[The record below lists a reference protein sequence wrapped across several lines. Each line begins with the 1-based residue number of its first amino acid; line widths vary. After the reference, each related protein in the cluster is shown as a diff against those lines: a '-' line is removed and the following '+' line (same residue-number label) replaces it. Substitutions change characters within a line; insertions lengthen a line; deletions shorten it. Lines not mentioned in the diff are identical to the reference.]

1 LLLERAAIPVVE
13 AVERLGGMQAQEPKP
28 PFTGL
33 WSRLGGFARD
43 DLRQALHDRRLVRA
57 TFLRGTLHLVSAD
70 DYRAFRATLQP
81 VLSRA
86 LGVLGERG
94 AGLEPEQV
102 LPVAR
107 DLLAERPRTFG
118 ELRPALAEVFPHAND
133 RALGLATRMLL
144 PLVMVPSD
152 DRWGFPA
159 NADFALAEPWL
170 NVSLAPAADPE
181 ALLLRY
187 LASFGP
193 ARAID
198 MQTWSGLQGMAD
210 VLNRLRPQLCV
221 FRDELGRELFDLPD
235 ASRPEPDTAAAPRF
249 LPEFDNLRLS
259 HADRGRIIAEE
270 HRRLVYLSKNL
281 RVQATF
287 LLDGFVAG
295 TWRTERKKGTAIL
308 RLAPF
313 AAIANADAAAL
324 VAEGETLLRF
334 LEPDA
339 ATFEVAQGVPSDP
352 A

>member
-13 AVERLGGMQAQEPKP
+13 AVERLGGMQTQEPRP
-28 PFTGL
+28 PFIGL
-33 WSRLGGFARD
+33 WSRLGEFAHD
-43 DLRQALHDRRLVRA
+43 DLRQALYDRRLVRA

-86 LGVLGERG
+86 LAVLGERG
-94 AGLEPEQV
+94 VGLEPERV

-107 DLLAERPRTFG
+107 ELLAERPRTFG

-152 DRWGFPA
+152 DRWVFPA
-159 NADFALAEPWL
+159 NADFTLAESWL
-170 NVSLAPAADPE
+170 QAPLATAADPE
-181 ALLLRY
+181 ALLVRY

-193 ARAID
+193 ARAVD
-198 MQTWSGLQGMAD
+198 MQTWSGLQGMAEI
-210 VLNRLRPQLCV
+210 LNRLRSQLRV
-221 FRDELGRELFDLPD
+221 FRDERGRELVDLPD
-235 ASRPEPDTAAAPRF
+235 APRPDPDTPAPPRF
-249 LPEFDNLRLS
+249 LPEFDNLLLS
-259 HADRGRIIAEE
+259 HADRARILAEE

-281 RVQATF
+281 RVQATY

-295 TWRTERKKGTAIL
+295 TWRVERRKATAVL

-324 VAEGETLLRF
+324 AAEGEALLRF

-339 ATFEVAQGVPSDP
+339 ATFEVAEGAPDDAV
-352 A
+352 